1 MPNPRLA
8 SRYAKSILDLS
19 IEQDQLDAVLKDMQY
34 LNAVV
39 SESRDFQLLL
49 QSPIIKADKKKSII
63 DEVLSS
69 KVSDLT
75 MKFIH
80 LMISKG
86 RESNLTEI
94 ATAFQNQYNDLK
106 MIKEVSVTTAVPMN
120 EEVSAIVS
128 RKAAELAPGKTVAI
142 KEIVNPDIIGG
153 FIIEIDDKLYD
164 ASVRK
169 ELNEIRKQFSQ
180 NAYIPAI

>member
-1 MPNPRLA
+1 
-8 SRYAKSILDLS
+8 
-19 IEQDQLDAVLKDMQY
+19 
-34 LNAVV
+34 
-39 SESRDFQLLL
+39 
-49 QSPIIKADKKKSII
+49 
-63 DEVLSS
+63 
-69 KVSDLT
+69 

-86 RESNLTEI
+86 RESNLIEI

-106 MIKEVSVTTAVPMN
+106 MIKEISVTTAVPMN
-120 EEVSAIVS
+120 EEVRSIVS
-128 RKAAELAPGKTVAI
+128 RKAAELAPGKTVTI
-142 KEIVNPDIIGG
+142 KETVNPDIIGG

-169 ELNEIRKQFSQ
+169 ELNEIKKQFSQ